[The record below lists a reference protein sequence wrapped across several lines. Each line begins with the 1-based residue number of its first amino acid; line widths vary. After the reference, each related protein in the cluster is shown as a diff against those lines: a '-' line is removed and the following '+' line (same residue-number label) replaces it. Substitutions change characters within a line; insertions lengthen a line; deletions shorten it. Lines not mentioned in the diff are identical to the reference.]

1 MDDLTLIIPAKNEPE
16 SLPFVL
22 MELEKLKLNYV
33 IVLEEK
39 DFVTVNAI
47 EKFKSRIIFQKNKG
61 YGDAILLG
69 LQNVKTKY
77 FSIFNADGSFDPY
90 EIDKMYKK
98 INDNNLDILFA
109 SRYTKDAS
117 SEDDTILT
125 YIGNKIFTLLGKIFF
140 SLPISDILYTF
151 VLGETSKISNLNLQA
166 KDFSL
171 CVELPIIAK
180 KNNLRMAD
188 ISSNEKSRIG
198 GVKKVNEIRD
208 GLLILIHMVKLFFNK

>member
-1 MDDLTLIIPAKNEPE
+1 MQSKN
-16 SLPFVL
+16 SNQ
-22 MELEKLKLNYV
+22 EL
-33 IVLEEK
+33 
-39 DFVTVNAI
+39 
-47 EKFKSRIIFQKNKG
+47 
-61 YGDAILLG
+61 
-69 LQNVKTKY
+69 Y
-77 FSIFNADGSFDPY
+77 F
-90 EIDKMYKK
+90 KK

-208 GLLILIHMVKLFFNK
+208 GFLILLHMIKIFFKKN